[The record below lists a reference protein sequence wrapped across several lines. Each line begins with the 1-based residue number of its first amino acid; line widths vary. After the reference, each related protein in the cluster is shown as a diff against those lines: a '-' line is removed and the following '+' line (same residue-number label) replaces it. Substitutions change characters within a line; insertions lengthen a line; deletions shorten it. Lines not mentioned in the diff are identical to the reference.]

1 MAKTTIKPQNIL
13 LPAPRWFRRTKDILT
28 ILFDASILIAFLY
41 GFTDNSKEILIARIA
56 YSAVMNSLDKLLAN
70 GEVYAAANN
79 FTSMGK
85 NQNEQP

>member
-1 MAKTTIKPQNIL
+1 MVQTYKGYTDHLI
-13 LPAPRWFRRTKDILT
+13 RC
-28 ILFDASILIAFLY
+28 SILIAFLY
-41 GFTDNSKEILIARIA
+41 GYTDNSKEILIARIA